1 MDGTIDRICT
11 ALAVPSRWAE
21 AETAVGDAMGAG
33 YEDAA
38 VTTSR
43 AGRGQGWVASAE

>member
-21 AETAVGDAMGAG
+21 AEMAVGDAMG
-33 YEDAA
+33 
-38 VTTSR
+38 T
-43 AGRGQGWVASAE
+43 QGHLGDSGEEFTPG